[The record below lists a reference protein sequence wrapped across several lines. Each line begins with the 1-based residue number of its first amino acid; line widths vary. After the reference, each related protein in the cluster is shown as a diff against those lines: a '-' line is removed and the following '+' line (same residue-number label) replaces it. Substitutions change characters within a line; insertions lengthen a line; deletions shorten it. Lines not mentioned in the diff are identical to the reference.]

1 MTLAA
6 QCEAS
11 SFSVPC
17 GAATV
22 MERGSIE
29 FFNNLLGGPSRRPAP
44 SGQWHNAK

>member
-6 QCEAS
+6 QCYAA

-29 FFNNLLGGPSRRPAP
+29 FFNILPVVAGVRRAFFPR
-44 SGQWHNAK
+44 SLQ